1 MAQFAVDRVHLTFC
15 LADILVNLRHE
26 IVHKRALQS
35 SCLLLQ
41 LLLGFLHLD
50 VRQVP
55 VFFPVPRDVTDAAL
69 SDVDS
74 RQAAIRQLCV
84 LQLALPLCQH
94 IFALVDGKLCR
105 HADRAALLAFAV
117 IFLQHHLFEFHVD
130 KAFFLIC
137 LLA

>member
-1 MAQFAVDRVHLTFC
+1 MY
-15 LADILVNLRHE
+15 
-26 IVHKRALQS
+26 
-35 SCLLLQ
+35 
-41 LLLGFLHLD
+41 D
-50 VRQVP
+50 VIIIGAGVAG
-55 VFFPVPRDVTDAAL
+55 AASAREL
-69 SDVDS
+69 S
-74 RQAAIRQLCV
+74 RYQAKICVLEKEEV